1 MSSAAEGTERSRLEH
16 WALNYHVGNND
27 LIPTVAQLV
36 RMEMRIW
43 QRLRM
48 PWMSESRILQ
58 YSIGHDFTNTID
70 IENAPIDIETQGD
83 AYFDIDTGKFHVLDY
98 IPGSHGDFA
107 VAHTDG
113 YFLHTQIDISPED
126 DVSHR
131 LISLVETSVGHCILN
146 AMRVMQ
152 RLWRT
157 GRPQH
162 MASSRDMLA
171 AKCTSS
177 FAFQVFSLQALQLA
191 VFIVY
196 RQGAALFSLP
206 SVAVVCID
214 RENMYLYRQRKHT
227 IPYSRL
233 EPLAQH
239 FFHPF
244 LKTHISTHGRCL
256 CAQQYCYRAYGRST
270 NRTGIQSIQHK
281 LDTLAGLPAES
292 TRTTSSNAVLARRR
306 TSRRPRD
313 DSDRYSRQH

>member
-1 MSSAAEGTERSRLEH
+1 MATGSLSQLGVIRCIKSSAAAPQPPVTEQR
-16 WALNYHVGNND
+16 ALNDHGGNND
-27 LIPTVAQLV
+27 LT
-36 RMEMRIW
+36 EMLW

-171 AKCTSS
+171 AKRTSS
-177 FAFQVFSLQALQLA
+177 FALAFFSLRPLRYQIRQYLRHVRGMYELA
-191 VFIVY
+191 F
-196 RQGAALFSLP
+196 FS
-206 SVAVVCID
+206 
-214 RENMYLYRQRKHT
+214 
-227 IPYSRL
+227 
-233 EPLAQH
+233 
-239 FFHPF
+239 
-244 LKTHISTHGRCL
+244 
-256 CAQQYCYRAYGRST
+256 
-270 NRTGIQSIQHK
+270 
-281 LDTLAGLPAES
+281 
-292 TRTTSSNAVLARRR
+292 
-306 TSRRPRD
+306 
-313 DSDRYSRQH
+313 

>member
-58 YSIGHDFTNTID
+58 YREAHDFTNTID
-70 IENAPIDIETQGD
+70 IVHGPSAGTGD
-83 AYFDIDTGKFHVLDY
+83 AYFDIDTGKFHVLHY
-98 IPGSHGDFA
+98 IHHA
-107 VAHTDG
+107 LCTDSAQTVG
-113 YFLHTQIDISPED
+113 PPAEKVL
-126 DVSHR
+126 

-177 FAFQVFSLQALQLA
+177 FALAFFSLRPLRYQIRQYLRHVRGMYELA
-191 VFIVY
+191 F
-196 RQGAALFSLP
+196 FS
-206 SVAVVCID
+206 
-214 RENMYLYRQRKHT
+214 Q
-227 IPYSRL
+227 
-233 EPLAQH
+233 
-239 FFHPF
+239 
-244 LKTHISTHGRCL
+244 
-256 CAQQYCYRAYGRST
+256 
-270 NRTGIQSIQHK
+270 
-281 LDTLAGLPAES
+281 
-292 TRTTSSNAVLARRR
+292 
-306 TSRRPRD
+306 
-313 DSDRYSRQH
+313 

>member
-58 YSIGHDFTNTID
+58 YREAHDFTNTID
-70 IENAPIDIETQGD
+70 IVHGPSAGTGD
-83 AYFDIDTGKFHVLDY
+83 AYFDIDTGKFHVLHY
-98 IPGSHGDFA
+98 IHHA
-107 VAHTDG
+107 LCTDSAQTVG
-113 YFLHTQIDISPED
+113 PPAEKVL
-126 DVSHR
+126 

-171 AKCTSS
+171 AKRTSS
-177 FAFQVFSLQALQLA
+177 FALAFFSLRPLRYQIRQYLRHVRGMYELA
-191 VFIVY
+191 F
-196 RQGAALFSLP
+196 FS
-206 SVAVVCID
+206 
-214 RENMYLYRQRKHT
+214 
-227 IPYSRL
+227 
-233 EPLAQH
+233 
-239 FFHPF
+239 
-244 LKTHISTHGRCL
+244 
-256 CAQQYCYRAYGRST
+256 
-270 NRTGIQSIQHK
+270 
-281 LDTLAGLPAES
+281 
-292 TRTTSSNAVLARRR
+292 
-306 TSRRPRD
+306 
-313 DSDRYSRQH
+313 

>member
-1 MSSAAEGTERSRLEH
+1 
-16 WALNYHVGNND
+16 
-27 LIPTVAQLV
+27 
-36 RMEMRIW
+36 
-43 QRLRM
+43 
-48 PWMSESRILQ
+48 
-58 YSIGHDFTNTID
+58 
-70 IENAPIDIETQGD
+70 
-83 AYFDIDTGKFHVLDY
+83 
-98 IPGSHGDFA
+98 
-107 VAHTDG
+107 
-113 YFLHTQIDISPED
+113 
-126 DVSHR
+126 
-131 LISLVETSVGHCILN
+131 
-146 AMRVMQ
+146 MRVMQ

-214 RENMYLYRQRKHT
+214 RENMYLYRQRTHT